1 MGRVEPSR
9 GGRLNWLARLWWWLA
24 DLLGW
29 HGGLRT
35 EVVQNFPDAFDP
47 SRVYLVGEGE
57 TPWSAALLC
66 PCGCGA
72 EIQVSLVE
80 NDRPRWRVKRHFN
93 GTVTLHPS
101 IWRKKGCRSHF
112 FLRRG
117 RIVWADRLQIPSHAP
132 DNNERRFISSP
143 QDPTFPRGP
152 LGS

>member
-1 MGRVEPSR
+1 M
-9 GGRLNWLARLWWWLA
+9 NWLARLWWWLA

-35 EVVQNFPDAFDP
+35 EVVQDFPDAFDP
-47 SRVYLVGEGE
+47 SRVYLVGEDRV
-57 TPWSAALLC
+57 PWSAALLC

-72 EIQVSLVE
+72 EIRVSLVK

-101 IWRKKGCRSHF
+101 IWRSKGCRSHF

-117 RIVWADRLQIPSHAP
+117 RIVWVRDRFGGRAVCTTRVKDVRSRIQ
-132 DNNERRFISSP
+132 
-143 QDPTFPRGP
+143 
-152 LGS
+152 